1 MVFFGIP
8 EPFIKQVRTI
18 YQNTL
23 AAVQYNGRVSRFF
36 EVSRGVR
43 QGCPLSPL
51 LYLLGAEILARAI
64 RENKKIK
71 GIPTGKN
78 QQFKISQFA
87 DDTALGVES
96 EEETKEVE
104 KTIQHFEKE
113 SGARLN
119 REKTCAMGLGE
130 WSKRDST
137 GQSFKWVN
145 QTAYLGVF
153 VEKICYRQW
162 KTHGKRWHRNW
173 KLQSTCGRRELFHCE
188 VKRW

>member
-8 EPFIKQVRTI
+8 EPFIKQVKTI

-36 EVSRGVR
+36 EVSRGER

-51 LYLLGAEILARAI
+51 LYVLGAEILVIAI

-78 QQFKISQFA
+78 QRFKISQFA

-96 EEETKEVE
+96 EEEIKEVE
-104 KTIQHFEKE
+104 KTIQH
-113 SGARLN
+113 L
-119 REKTCAMGLGE
+119 
-130 WSKRDST
+130 SK
-137 GQSFKWVN
+137 
-145 QTAYLGVF
+145 L
-153 VEKICYRQW
+153 
-162 KTHGKRWHRNW
+162 
-173 KLQSTCGRRELFHCE
+173 
-188 VKRW
+188 